1 MADATPELEERARG
15 RAPTHVPTARCDS
28 GAAWIADY
36 DTSRNDM
43 PWRLAKEGQARR
55 PAPTPASTAAPTR
68 LPPHVA
74 TALRDSGGSRTA
86 QLHTTLAP
94 SDAEAPVA
102 A

>member
-1 MADATPELEERARG
+1 MADATPEIDGRARG

-28 GAAWIADY
+28 GGAWIADY
-36 DTSRNDM
+36 DTSRNDDA
-43 PWRLAKEGQARR
+43 LALGERGAGTEAC
-55 PAPTPASTAAPTR
+55 PYG
-68 LPPHVA
+68 LPLRVPHLVWQP
-74 TALRDSGGSRTA
+74 LYDSGGPRTA